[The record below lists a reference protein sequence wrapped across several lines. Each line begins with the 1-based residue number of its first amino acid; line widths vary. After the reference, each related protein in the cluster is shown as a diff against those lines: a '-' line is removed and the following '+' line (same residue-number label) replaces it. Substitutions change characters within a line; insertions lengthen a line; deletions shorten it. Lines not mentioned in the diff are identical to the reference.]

1 MRLLTNQL
9 PNRQG
14 FTLVELL
21 VAITVLLVFVLAYM
35 PLSTFIAQGSQANRA
50 RLTAGNL
57 ADNMIEEIR
66 SRSYNEVGVQG
77 GNPAGDIPPV
87 QTVTLDGITYTVQTW
102 INWVDDPAG
111 TGSCTGSGLPYDY
124 KLVRV
129 VVTAQG
135 FFNNGAAVRAAAQTL
150 VAREG
155 EQVLLPGG
163 NIRACVVRGW
173 RTDAAAPDVPVE
185 SVTVELTAGPDAPQ
199 TLWTTR
205 YGGAVF
211 AGLKPGT
218 YAVEVRPYSLGM
230 IPQPDQA
237 AWQAQVAEG
246 STAANKFEVE
256 YPARLRL
263 KLEDLDHHPVTGLA
277 GQMLLHLDAPYGADI
292 DKVLTAGQLQ
302 ADGRLPDDLL
312 PPLWPVG
319 SGYPGRYQLA
329 VTPDEAAGYLF
340 SRVVERSHDGEKD
353 WDGGFAGPGTE
364 KQLVIYLAAIP
375 SPPGD
380 AGQAAAIGW
389 FNGNSHV
396 LENIT
401 DRYPRNPG
409 EPLLPVIFQPANN
422 QSLIKTTA
430 NQQPDFTASAMFWQ
444 QDLEIAGRSRLTLRS
459 RQIVFKGKVVL
470 EEQNNHPTGEL
481 LLSVPREEAAGGET
495 GGLPGPNYGEVYFV
509 KGVWRGD
516 QQIVE
521 PGAYYWPD
529 GFRLPADYGKTPA
542 QGGLIRR

>member
-9 PNRQG
+9 SNRQG

-21 VAITVLLVFVLAYM
+21 VAITVLLVFVLAYI

-66 SRSYNEVGVQG
+66 SRPYNDVGVQG

-87 QTVTLDGITYTVQTW
+87 QTVTLDGITYTIQTW

-135 FFNNGAAVRAAAQTL
+135 FFNNGAAVRADAQTL

-163 NIRACVVRGW
+163 NIRACVFRGW

-185 SVTVELTAGPDAPQ
+185 SVTVELTAGPSAPQ

-205 YGGAVF
+205 YGGAIF

-218 YAVEVRPYSLGM
+218 YTVEVRPYSLGM
-230 IPQPDQA
+230 MPRPDQA
-237 AWQAQVAEG
+237 VWQAQVAEG

-263 KLEDLDHHPVTGLA
+263 KLEDLAHKPITGLA
-277 GQMLLHLDAPYGADI
+277 GQMVLHLTAPYGAAVE
-292 DKVLTAGQLQ
+292 KVVTADHLQ

-319 SGYPGRYQLA
+319 SGYPGQYQLT
-329 VTPDEAAGYLF
+329 VTPDEATGYLF
-340 SRVVERSHDGEKD
+340 SRVVERDDNGEKD
-353 WDGGFAGPGTE
+353 WDGRFAGPGTV

-380 AGQAAAIGW
+380 AGQAAASN
-389 FNGNSHV
+389 FS
-396 LENIT
+396 
-401 DRYPRNPG
+401 
-409 EPLLPVIFQPANN
+409 
-422 QSLIKTTA
+422 
-430 NQQPDFTASAMFWQ
+430 
-444 QDLEIAGRSRLTLRS
+444 
-459 RQIVFKGKVVL
+459 
-470 EEQNNHPTGEL
+470 TGE
-481 LLSVPREEAAGGET
+481 
-495 GGLPGPNYGEVYFV
+495 
-509 KGVWRGD
+509 
-516 QQIVE
+516 
-521 PGAYYWPD
+521 
-529 GFRLPADYGKTPA
+529 
-542 QGGLIRR
+542 